1 MLKALSHSNLF
12 LVPLDNEGGWYR
24 FYPLFARLLRVELER
39 REPGTAPALH
49 RRAYAWH
56 RDHGAAGEAISHAIA
71 AGAHT
76 EAAELIEACWVSY
89 ANACRYDT
97 ILDWIR
103 QLPLEMQS
111 SDVRLLLVKGWMLSL
126 SAKREEARQVIAAA
140 EQLGEPGGE
149 GPLTDGFSCA
159 EASLTMLRAVCPWGD
174 VGAQLEF
181 GRRAAELE
189 GPGSPWQ
196 PVACWAV
203 GMGLYYK
210 GEPGEADRWFAESAT
225 LAPASAQW
233 PAGASSLA
241 YRSLIAGEQGNLEEQ
256 RILAESAAELVREH
270 GTEKAN
276 GVVPLALG
284 VSLAARGQPEEAQP
298 LIEGGAAFIR
308 SRGQPTE
315 VAMALVHQ
323 GSVLRALGERE
334 RSQAATTEARSII
347 GSCPH
352 PGVLTGRL
360 KACAGS
366 PREETSPGEG
376 KLTRRER
383 RVLQLLTSDLSERD
397 IGHELYVSHNTIHS
411 HVRSIYRK
419 LGVSSR
425 AHALQ
430 RTRELRLL

>member
-1 MLKALSHSNLF
+1 MDPSIRQRGPGRSLASVLGQAKAVRAVGEHVHGVRNLAGRERRSEAIGVFGGNVAVLGGVPDEEWRRLWCDQRIQRCRPVQLRAGVLAEKDQPGRAVGLGLHRRDGVTKHSELHR
-12 LVPLDNEGGWYR
+12 LIGRGARREGGQ
-24 FYPLFARLLRVELER
+24 PGQMTSR
-39 REPGTAPALH
+39 REP
-49 RRAYAWH
+49 
-56 RDHGAAGEAISHAIA
+56 D
-71 AGAHT
+71 
-76 EAAELIEACWVSY
+76 
-89 ANACRYDT
+89 
-97 ILDWIR
+97 
-103 QLPLEMQS
+103 
-111 SDVRLLLVKGWMLSL
+111 
-126 SAKREEARQVIAAA
+126 
-140 EQLGEPGGE
+140 EP
-149 GPLTDGFSCA
+149 DA
-159 EASLTMLRAVCPWGD
+159 
-174 VGAQLEF
+174 
-181 GRRAAELE
+181 
-189 GPGSPWQ
+189 

-210 GEPGEADRWFAESAT
+210 GEPGEADRWFAESAA

-256 RILAESAAELVREH
+256 RMLAESAAELVREH

-284 VSLAARGQPEEAQP
+284 VSLAARGRPEEAQP
-298 LIEGGAAFIR
+298 LIEGGAALIR
-308 SRGQPTE
+308 SRGQPAE
-315 VAMALVHQ
+315 AALALLHQ
-323 GSVLRALGERE
+323 GSVLRALGQRE

-347 GSCPH
+347 GSYPD
-352 PGVLTGRL
+352 PGALTGRL

-366 PREETSPGEG
+366 AREETSPGEG

-425 AHALQ
+425 AQALQ
-430 RTRELRLL
+430 RTRELRLLYP